1 MKQSSN
7 SQGMTATERRTA
19 FSLAGIFSTRMLGLF
34 MILPVFALYAGHL
47 PGATPTLIGLAI
59 GIYGLTQAILQ
70 IPLGILSDRIGR
82 KPVIYGGLVVF
93 AIGSVVAAL
102 SDTITG
108 IIIGRVLQGAGA
120 IAGVVM
126 ALAADLTREEHRLK
140 AMAIMGMSMGVSFTV
155 SLIVGPVFNGW
166 VGVHGI
172 FWITAG
178 LALAAMVILAVAVP
192 TPVVSRHHRDTQPV
206 PEQFK
211 QVLANGEL
219 LRLNY
224 GVFALHLI
232 LTSTFV
238 AVPQVLVQKISLP
251 SGDHWLVY
259 LGVMVT
265 AFIAMVPFII
275 IAEKKRRMKQIFT
288 GAIAVLVLALWEMA
302 FMENTLTGIVIGLFF
317 FFLAFNL
324 LEASLPSLVAKIA
337 PPDKKGTA
345 MGIYT
350 SSQFMGAFVGG
361 VSGGWLYQHVSSESV
376 FLFGAMAAAVWVLLA
391 ATMKNPRYLSSHM
404 INVGEVTEAEA
415 RHLVTQLTQIKGV
428 AEAVVIPEDGVAYL
442 KVDGH
447 AVDFDELN
455 RFSVSQP

>member
-1 MKQSSN
+1 
-7 SQGMTATERRTA
+7 MTATERRTA

-70 IPLGILSDRIGR
+70 IPLGMLSDRIGR
-82 KPVIYGGLVVF
+82 KPVIYAGLIVF
-93 AIGSVVAAL
+93 AIGSVVAAM
-102 SDTITG
+102 SETITG

-140 AMAIMGMSMGVSFTV
+140 AMAIMGMSMGVSFTL
-155 SLIVGPVFNGW
+155 SLIIGPVFNAW

-172 FWITAG
+172 FWITAFLAVG
-178 LALAAMVILAVAVP
+178 AMLILALAVP
-192 TPVVSRHHRDTQPV
+192 TPVASRHHRDTEPV
-206 PEQFK
+206 PSQFK
-211 QVLANGEL
+211 QVLGDSQL
-219 LRLNY
+219 MRLNY
-224 GVFALHLI
+224 GVFALHLV
-232 LTSTFV
+232 LTACFV
-238 AVPQVLVQKISLP
+238 AVPHILVEKIGLP
-251 SGDHWLVY
+251 ADEHWKIY

-265 AFIAMVPFII
+265 AFIGMVPFII
-275 IAEKKRRMKQIFT
+275 VAEKKRRMKQIFT
-288 GAIAVLVLALWEMA
+288 GATMVLVLALWELA
-302 FMENTLTGIVIGLFF
+302 FLDHSLAGIVFGLFL

-345 MGIYT
+345 MGVYT
-350 SSQFMGAFVGG
+350 SFQFMGAFIGG
-361 VSGGWLYQHVSSESV
+361 VSGGWLYEHVSGESV
-376 FLFGAMAAAVWVLLA
+376 FLFCAMLIAFWVVLA

-404 INVGEVTEAEA
+404 INVGEINEAQA
-415 RHLVTQLTQIKGV
+415 RHLVAQLTQIKGV

-442 KVDGH
+442 KVDSH
-447 AVDFDELN
+447 AVDYEELN
-455 RFSVSQP
+455 RFSVSPP

>member
-1 MKQSSN
+1 
-7 SQGMTATERRTA
+7 MTATERRAA

-70 IPLGILSDRIGR
+70 IPLGMLSDRIGR
-82 KPVIYGGLVVF
+82 KPVIYGGLVIF
-93 AIGSVVAAL
+93 AIGSAVAAM
-102 SDTITG
+102 SDSITG
-108 IIIGRVLQGAGA
+108 IIIGRALQGAGA
-120 IAGVVM
+120 IAAAVM

-140 AMAIMGMSMGVSFTV
+140 AMAIMGMSMGVSFTL
-155 SLIVGPVFNGW
+155 SLIIGPVFNAW
-166 VGVHGI
+166 VGMHGI

-178 LALAAMVILAVAVP
+178 LALLAMVLLAVAVP

-211 QVLANGEL
+211 QVLGDGQL

-232 LTSTFV
+232 LTATFV
-238 AVPQVLVQKISLP
+238 AIPQVLVQKIGLP
-251 SGDHWLVY
+251 AADHWMIY
-259 LGVMVT
+259 LGVMVL
-265 AFIAMVPFII
+265 AFIGMVPFII

-288 GAIAVLVLALWEMA
+288 GAIVVLVLALWEMA

-324 LEASLPSLVAKIA
+324 LEASLPSLVAKIS

-345 MGIYT
+345 MGVYT
-350 SSQFMGAFVGG
+350 SSQFLGAFAGG

-376 FLFGAMAAAVWVLLA
+376 FLFGAMVAAVWVLLA

-404 INVGEVTEAEA
+404 INVGEVSEAEA
-415 RHLVTQLTQIKGV
+415 RHLVALLTQIKGV

-442 KVDGH
+442 KVDSH

-455 RFSVSQP
+455 KFSVSQP